1 MTHASSASI
10 QVAGICGSLRQ
21 GSFARMALQVALA
34 GAKEAGART
43 RLIDLREYDLI
54 FCDGKEDESS
64 YPTDVFTLRE
74 DVRAA
79 QGIILATPEYHGGY
93 SGVLKNALD
102 LMGFD
107 EFEGKM
113 LGLVGV
119 SGGGAGAFG
128 AMSSLRAVGRAL
140 HAWVIP
146 EQVSIPEAWKVFD
159 PSGTLQDHDLE
170 RRLKEVGRQVARF
183 AYLHTSKQAQEFLR
197 AWESAPVNPGGG
209 KDEQR

>member
-1 MTHASSASI
+1 MTQASSQVI
-10 QVAGICGSLRQ
+10 QVAGICGSLRRE
-21 GSFARMALQVALA
+21 SVTRMALQVALA

-43 RLIDLREYDLI
+43 HLIDLRDYQLI
-54 FCDGKEDESS
+54 FCDGKEDESG
-64 YPTDVFTLRE
+64 YPQDVFKLRE

-102 LMGFD
+102 LMGFE

-119 SGGGAGAFG
+119 SGGGMGAFG
-128 AMSSLRAVGRAL
+128 ALNNLRAVGRSL

-146 EQVSIPEAWKVFD
+146 EQASIPEAWKAFD
-159 PSGTLQDHDLE
+159 ASGNLTDSNLE
-170 RRLKEVGRQVARF
+170 KRLKDVGRQVARF
-183 AYLHTSKQAQEFLR
+183 AYLHTSQQAQEFLR
-197 AWESAPVNPGGG
+197 AWECAPVNPGGV
-209 KDEQR
+209 